1 MSQGRMRQ
9 YGYSGLLNNFTY
21 VKMKGPNKLIET
33 ELTEALLDLDFR
45 YQMKPNLFTTV
56 SHLSKLPK

>member
-1 MSQGRMRQ
+1 MRQ

-33 ELTEALLDLDFR
+33 ETELDHPSVDQPLGG
-45 YQMKPNLFTTV
+45 
-56 SHLSKLPK
+56 